1 MIKITN
7 LILLSLIISNG
18 CVDLTRVFA
27 NAEFE
32 LNDPP
37 PVPKKS
43 QKKPLFDL
51 LNNSDTPMTRPNTP
65 PPLTANP
72 FLKQHPIPVSKPNII
87 QPTIKP
93 ENLFEYKVSAIWKI
107 DTKYK
112 ALLSGQIV
120 ETGDKVNDINVVKI
134 TQSHITVK
142 RKKKQRRFRI
152 GAIFYDFQI

>member
-18 CVDLTRVFA
+18 YVDSTRIFGA
-27 NAEFE
+27 DEFK

-37 PVPKKS
+37 PVPKKN
-43 QKKPLFDL
+43 QKKPLFNL
-51 LNNSDTPMTRPNTP
+51 LNNSDTSINRPNNTSS
-65 PPLTANP
+65 LTANP
-72 FLKQHPIPVSKPNII
+72 FLKQQTIPIGKINTI

-142 RKKKQRRFRI
+142 RKKQQRRFRI